1 MPVNAGDELKK
12 IRRKPGGQHILKS
25 TFGRRPYLW
34 RSLAVLILAGIM
46 FVKNLLA
53 DQKPGG
59 QKTAAAPAPLLN
71 PSKQGE
77 GLVAYWSFD
86 EGKGAVAKDCSG
98 KGNDG
103 KINGPQWIKLSKG
116 YALEF
121 DGKDDCV
128 DCGNGENL
136 NLGKGDFT
144 ISFWK
149 FQTRENPPCPVLSDG
164 EHDDYQN
171 SWYIEFY
178 PGTIN
183 VSFRYG
189 GICQGTENWKT
200 IGFTGCY
207 KWEQITIVRDVVKL
221 EVRIY
226 IDGDLKHTWG
236 PIKVVDVRDN
246 KSFLIGW
253 DRRYGSFKGTLDE
266 IRIYNV
272 ALNEKAIKEL
282 YRGDINAEE

>member
-1 MPVNAGDELKK
+1 LKNA
-12 IRRKPGGQHILKS
+12 
-25 TFGRRPYLW
+25 FGRRNYLW
-34 RSLAVLILAGIM
+34 PSLAVLILAVIL
-46 FVKNLLA
+46 FVKYLLT
-53 DQKPGG
+53 DQKPGD
-59 QKTAAAPAPLLN
+59 QKTASVTAPLLK

-86 EGKGAVAKDCSG
+86 EGQGTVAKDCSG
-98 KGNDG
+98 KGNEG
-103 KINGPQWIKLSKG
+103 RINGPQWIKLNKG

-121 DGKDDCV
+121 DGKDDFV
-128 DCGNGENL
+128 DCGNGESL

-164 EHDDYQN
+164 ERDDSQN

-189 GICQGTENWKT
+189 GICQGTEKWKT

-207 KWEQITIVRDVVKL
+207 KWEQIAVVRDVVKL

-226 IDGDLKHTWG
+226 IDGDLKYTYF
-236 PIKVVDVRDN
+236 PIKVVDVRDH
-246 KSFLIGW
+246 KSLLIGS
-253 DRRYGSFKGTLDE
+253 DRRYGAFKGTLDE
-266 IRIYNV
+266 IRIYNM

-282 YRGDINAEE
+282 YRGDINDEE